1 MFFIAEKNLV
11 YVFKVSRNEG
21 GNNDDGYKMVVDGKF
36 KLPTVFSFF

>member
-11 YVFKVSRNEG
+11 DIFEVGGNEG